1 MQDQDVNGKARSRA
15 SGGLAHPK
23 TINDQAKEIKSIH
36 ESQRVKLLMVKGS
49 CMTLRSQSRIVKM
62 HHAKVMTEDQN
73 PCQGVHGKRVLY
85 PLI

>member
-1 MQDQDVNGKARSRA
+1 MQDHDVNGKARSRA

-36 ESQRVKLLMVKGS
+36 ESQKNQA
-49 CMTLRSQSRIVKM
+49 T
-62 HHAKVMTEDQN
+62 
-73 PCQGVHGKRVLY
+73 HGKEAYDPKISIKNCQDAPCKGQKIRIHELEKGTF

>member
-36 ESQRVKLLMVKGS
+36 ESQKNQATHGKGVV
-49 CMTLRSQSRIVKM
+49 CTLRSQSRIVKM
-62 HHAKVMTEDQN
+62 HHAKARRSESMS
-73 PCQGVHGKRVLY
+73 RSSW
-85 PLI
+85 